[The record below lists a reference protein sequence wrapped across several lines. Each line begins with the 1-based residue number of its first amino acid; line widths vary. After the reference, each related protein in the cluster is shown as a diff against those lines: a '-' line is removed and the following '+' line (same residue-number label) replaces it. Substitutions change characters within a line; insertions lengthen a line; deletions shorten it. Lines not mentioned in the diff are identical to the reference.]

1 MDDKTTPSPE
11 SEETASEEALTQ
23 MSRPSVVAIVG
34 RPNVGKSTLF
44 NKFYGKRKAIVHDL
58 PGVTRDRNTAT
69 CSYKDRSFTLIDTG
83 GLDFETEETEEIA
96 FRNQSKKAVS
106 EADLLLF
113 LTDAREGLTP
123 ADREV
128 FDFIRS
134 HGKPV
139 YLVVNKTEGNGA
151 SQLNDFYQ
159 LGVTLYPISAEHN
172 LGLSDLLDA
181 LYRDLL
187 PCDTEHEELQMRGA
201 EDCIPKIVVLGRP
214 NVGKST
220 LVNTLLQEDRMV
232 TGSTPG
238 TTRDAIDTT
247 VLYQGKQYI
256 FIDTAGIRKRGKVI
270 YGVEQYSVGRSKEAL
285 NRADIA
291 LLLLDGVEGVTE
303 QDTKIAG
310 MILSA
315 CRGVI
320 LLVNKVDILKEE
332 KKAFLEGQ
340 MDRYFPFLKYAKKLE
355 IHYISA
361 RTGEGVSE
369 IFEKAQRIY
378 ERFSARISTGDLNRF
393 FEKCIDAQ
401 PPPTVR
407 SGRRTRLYY
416 ITQALTS
423 PPTFIVFSNTLDIP
437 DFYIQY
443 IENRLREKFGFAGVP
458 IRIKL
463 REKKGDADRR

>member
-285 NRADIA
+285 NRADI
-291 LLLLDGVEGVTE
+291 
-303 QDTKIAG
+303 
-310 MILSA
+310 
-315 CRGVI
+315 
-320 LLVNKVDILKEE
+320 
-332 KKAFLEGQ
+332 
-340 MDRYFPFLKYAKKLE
+340 
-355 IHYISA
+355 
-361 RTGEGVSE
+361 
-369 IFEKAQRIY
+369 
-378 ERFSARISTGDLNRF
+378 
-393 FEKCIDAQ
+393 
-401 PPPTVR
+401 
-407 SGRRTRLYY
+407 
-416 ITQALTS
+416 
-423 PPTFIVFSNTLDIP
+423 
-437 DFYIQY
+437 
-443 IENRLREKFGFAGVP
+443 
-458 IRIKL
+458 
-463 REKKGDADRR
+463 